1 MKGFKKLTA
10 IMLCAVLL
18 FSTASV
24 AFAAEYDAEEMLEKD
39 FVCHNYYS
47 VDTVVVT
54 YNEKY
59 TEIGEVPSV
68 IIYSQEMDSEKVD
81 VTEVSN
87 DRIYME
93 IYEHNGERYPQL
105 FIDADFCWKVLAVEV
120 GAGAFVTEDGEKSAK
135 VKVPNSRLIA
145 CRFDLECECKT
156 YYVIENYFNL
166 PERKI
171 YHYATVGMPVKV
183 VTSFKGDHADA
194 WLEKAKVTY
203 TVNGKTIEINSYE
216 FVPEE
221 PGEYIVQISIG
232 DKLKDTV
239 KFNVS
244 SEKTAYFDGLEYT
257 GKHLLAGPLEA
268 VFGIFAFF
276 FAPGF
281 GTLGGPA
288 LVMDA
293 LSSIPNFF
301 KSLFNGPEYHDHTFG
316 L

>member
-10 IMLCAVLL
+10 IILCAVLL

-24 AFAAEYDAEEMLEKD
+24 AFAAESGAEEVLEKG

-59 TEIGEVPSV
+59 TEIGQVPSV
-68 IIYSQEMDSEKVD
+68 IIYSREMDSEKVN
-81 VTEVSN
+81 VTEVSS
-87 DRIYME
+87 DRIHME
-93 IYEHNGERYPQL
+93 IFEHNGERYPQL

-120 GAGAFVTEDGEKSAK
+120 GSGAFVTEDGEKSAK
-135 VKVPNSRLIA
+135 VEVPNSRLIA
-145 CRFDLECECKT
+145 CSFDFECECKT
-156 YYVIENYFNL
+156 YYTIENYFIL
-166 PERKI
+166 SKMKT
-171 YHYATVGMPVKV
+171 HYYAIVGMPVKV

-203 TVNGKTIEINSYE
+203 TVNGKTVEINSYE

-221 PGEYIVQISIG
+221 TGEYIVQISIG

-244 SEKTAYFDGLEYT
+244 SEKTAYYDGLEYT

-268 VFGIFAFF
+268 AFGIFAFF

-288 LVMDA
+288 LVLDA
-293 LSSIPNFF
+293 LKSIPNFF
-301 KSLFNGPEYHDHTFG
+301 DSLFNGPEYHDHTFG
-316 L
+316 

>member
-1 MKGFKKLTA
+1 MKITKKLTA

-24 AFAAEYDAEEMLEKD
+24 AFAAESDAEEVLEKD
-39 FVCHNYYS
+39 FVCHDYYS
-47 VDTVVVT
+47 VETIVIT

-59 TEIGEVPSV
+59 TETGEVPSV
-68 IIYSQEMDSEKVD
+68 TIYSRERDSEKVN
-81 VTEVSN
+81 VTEVSS
-87 DRIYME
+87 DRIHME

-105 FIDADFCWKVLAVEV
+105 FIDVDFCWKVLAVEV
-120 GAGAFVTEDGEKSAK
+120 GAGAFVTADGKKSAK
-135 VKVPNSRLIA
+135 VEVSYSRIIQ
-145 CRFDLECECKT
+145 CNFELECECT
-156 YYVIENYFNL
+156 AYYYCENYFSL
-166 PERKI
+166 SKRKT
-171 YHYATVGMPVKV
+171 HYYAIVGMPVKV
-183 VTSFKGDHADA
+183 VTSFKGSHADA

-203 TVNGKTIEINSYE
+203 TVNGKTVEINSYE

-221 PGEYIVQISIG
+221 PGEYVVQINIG

-268 VFGIFAFF
+268 AFGIFAFF

-281 GTLGGPA
+281 GTLSGPA
-288 LVMDA
+288 FVLDA
-293 LSSIPNFF
+293 LKSIPNFF
-301 KSLFNGPEYHDHTFG
+301 KSLFNGPEYHEHTFG
-316 L
+316 

>member
-10 IMLCAVLL
+10 IILCAVLL

-24 AFAAEYDAEEMLEKD
+24 AFAAEYDAEEVLEKG

-47 VDTVVVT
+47 IDTVVVT

-68 IIYSQEMDSEKVD
+68 IIYSREYDSEKVN

-120 GAGAFVTEDGEKSAK
+120 GAGAFVTADGEKSAK
-135 VKVPNSRLIA
+135 VEVSNSRLIA
-145 CRFDLECECKT
+145 CSFDFECECKT
-156 YYVIENYFNL
+156 FYDYNL
-166 PERKI
+166 PGMRTDF
-171 YHYATVGMPVKV
+171 YAIVGMPVKV

-194 WLEKAKVTY
+194 WLEKAKITY
-203 TVNGKTIEINSYE
+203 TVNGKTDEIKSNE
-216 FVPEE
+216 FVPKEL
-221 PGEYIVQISIG
+221 GEYIVQININ

-244 SEKTAYFDGLEYT
+244 SEKTAYFDRLTYAGM
-257 GKHLLAGPLEA
+257 HLLFSPLEV
-268 VFGIFAFF
+268 VFGIVGFF

-281 GTLGGPA
+281 GWIAGPGFVWDG
-288 LVMDA
+288 LT
-293 LSSIPNFF
+293 SIIDFF
-301 KSLFNGPEYHDHTFG
+301 ESMFSEPEYLDHTFE
-316 L
+316 

>member
-1 MKGFKKLTA
+1 MKGLKKLTA
-10 IMLCAVLL
+10 IILCAVLL

-24 AFAAEYDAEEMLEKD
+24 AFAAESDAEEVLEKD

-59 TEIGEVPSV
+59 TETGEVPSV
-68 IIYSQEMDSEKVD
+68 TIYSREMDSEKVN
-81 VTEVSN
+81 VTEVSS
-87 DRIYME
+87 DRIHME
-93 IYEHNGERYPQL
+93 IFEHNGERYPQL
-105 FIDADFCWKVLAVEV
+105 FINTDFCWKVLAVEV

-135 VKVPNSRLIA
+135 VEVLNSRLIA
-145 CRFDLECECKT
+145 CSFDFECECTT
-156 YYVIENYFNL
+156 YYACENYFSL
-166 PERKI
+166 SERKTR
-171 YHYATVGMPVKV
+171 YYAIVGMPVKV
-183 VTSFKGDHADA
+183 VTSFKGNHADV

-203 TVNGKTIEINSYE
+203 TVNGKTVEINSYE

-232 DKLKDTV
+232 EKLKDTV

-244 SEKTAYFDGLEYT
+244 NEKTAYFDGLEYT

-268 VFGIFAFF
+268 AFGIFAFF

-288 LVMDA
+288 LVLDA
-293 LSSIPNFF
+293 LKSIPNFF

-316 L
+316 

>member
-10 IMLCAVLL
+10 IILCAVLL

-24 AFAAEYDAEEMLEKD
+24 AFAAEYAAEEMLEKG

-47 VDTVVVT
+47 IDTVVVT

-68 IIYSQEMDSEKVD
+68 IIYSRETDSEKVN

-120 GAGAFVTEDGEKSAK
+120 GAGAFVTADGEKSAK
-135 VKVPNSRLIA
+135 VEVSNSRLIA
-145 CRFDLECECKT
+145 CRFDLECECMT
-156 YYVIENYFNL
+156 YYDYDL
-166 PERKI
+166 LRMDT
-171 YHYATVGMPVKV
+171 YHYAVVGMPVKV
-183 VTSFKGDHADA
+183 VTSFEGDHADA

-203 TVNGKTIEINSYE
+203 TVNGKTDEIKSNE
-216 FVPEE
+216 FVPKEL
-221 PGEYIVQISIG
+221 GEYIVQININ

-244 SEKTAYFDGLEYT
+244 NEKSAYLERLEYA
-257 GKHLLAGPLEA
+257 GMHLLLSPLEV
-268 VFGIFAFF
+268 VFGIVGFF

-281 GTLGGPA
+281 GWIGGPA
-288 LVMDA
+288 LVWDG
-293 LSSIPNFF
+293 LTSIIDFF
-301 KSLFNGPEYHDHTFG
+301 ESLFSEPEYHDHTFE
-316 L
+316 

>member
-1 MKGFKKLTA
+1 MKTTKKLIS

-24 AFAAEYDAEEMLEKD
+24 AFAAESDTKEVLEKD
-39 FVCHNYYS
+39 FVCHDYYS
-47 VDTVVVT
+47 VETVVVT

-68 IIYSQEMDSEKVD
+68 IIYSREYDSEKVN

-135 VKVPNSRLIA
+135 VEVPNSRIIQ
-145 CRFDLECECKT
+145 CNFELECECTT
-156 YYVIENYFNL
+156 YYFCENFFSL
-166 PERKI
+166 SKRKT
-171 YHYATVGMPVKV
+171 HYYAIVGMPVKV
-183 VTSFKGDHADA
+183 VTSFKGNHADA

-203 TVNGKTIEINSYE
+203 TVNGRTVEINSYE

-221 PGEYIVQISIG
+221 PGEYIVQINIG
-232 DKLKDTV
+232 NKLKDAV
-239 KFNVS
+239 KFNVG

-257 GKHLLAGPLEA
+257 GKHLLAGPLEV

-276 FAPGF
+276 FVPGF
-281 GTLGGPA
+281 GTLGGPVFVVDGV
-288 LVMDA
+288 L
-293 LSSIPNFF
+293 SIPNFF

-316 L
+316 